1 MAIED
6 AYQQLTQNEK
16 EVLAKDR
23 ERWERMG
30 AGAHLNDWLAYGE
43 GLLLRRQMAMR
54 IAFVNRPEGRGYAE
68 AFAALMRRDGLDSMD
83 KASMTA
89 VLWLHDNPEHMTMLR
104 EIMAGLTPGERS
116 RLNSPKSARERV
128 TAVLKARGAGTEASL
143 KASPLARLKE
153 ENAELRRKLAALEA
167 KADGGHLDAG
177 LDTVANIVS
186 TLVGNNVARPGRLKA
201 IRDGL
206 TVEIEKRKAEQKTGS
221 TRQ

>member
-83 KASMTA
+83 KGSMTA
-89 VLWLHDNPEHMTMLR
+89 VLWLHDNPEHMTVLR

-128 TAVLKARGAGTEASL
+128 TAVLKARVAGTEAKL
-143 KASPLARLKE
+143 KGSPLAKLKE
-153 ENAELRRKLAALEA
+153 ENADLRRKLAVMEA
-167 KADGGHLDAG
+167 KAVDGGLFDLRRDDARAIG
-177 LDTVANIVS
+177 KVIADTLSEDKAKRIAVAIS
-186 TLVGNNVARPGRLKA
+186 EAL
-201 IRDGL
+201 
-206 TVEIEKRKAEQKTGS
+206 RKGAKPKPAG
-221 TRQ
+221 